1 MLALTWGRMITLTFC
16 AGQTLV
22 VLRCGRQPYRGQL
35 RQAKTDAK
43 QAPGVA
49 ARELAGYDVAN
60 PKIAIAMSK
69 RAAQNNTLPAVQKGS
84 RATGRV
90 TIVDVAAEAGVSP
103 MTVSR
108 ALKAPALVQEQ
119 SRERILAA
127 IDKLGYV
134 PNQAAATL
142 ASARSQVIAVLVPS
156 LTNAVF
162 IETLSGI
169 RDYLAQAGYQF
180 LIGETGYARDKEEQ
194 LIATYLAHA
203 PAGFLLSSSAQ
214 HEILQSRSASRAIPA
229 VRMFDLGR
237 SNAEF
242 SVGFSQAKAG
252 YAVARHLVERG
263 YKRPAFLAAQ
273 LDPRMMKR
281 REGFRKGLQEAGID
295 PDLEVL
301 LPMPTTVDMG
311 AQLLRRVLETRP
323 DCDAVFCCNDDLA
336 LGALFECQRQ
346 GIAVPGRMAIAGFND
361 LSWAAC
367 ATPSITTVVTP
378 RYDIGYQAA
387 EMLIHRLKGQEI
399 ARGRLDL
406 GFELAMREST

>member
-1 MLALTWGRMITLTFC
+1 
-16 AGQTLV
+16 
-22 VLRCGRQPYRGQL
+22 
-35 RQAKTDAK
+35 
-43 QAPGVA
+43 
-49 ARELAGYDVAN
+49 
-60 PKIAIAMSK
+60 MST
-69 RAAQNNTLPAVQKGS
+69 RAAPNKQTSPVQKGS

-90 TIVDVAAEAGVSP
+90 TIIDVAAEAGVSP

-108 ALKAPALVQEQ
+108 ALKTPALVQEQ

-134 PNQAAATL
+134 PNHAAATL

-194 LIATYLAHA
+194 LISTYLAHA
-203 PAGFLLSSSAQ
+203 PAGFLLSSSEQ
-214 HEILQSRSASRAIPA
+214 HEILQRRPASRKIPA

-237 SNAEF
+237 ANAEF
-242 SVGFSQAKAG
+242 SVGFSQTKAG

-295 PDLEVL
+295 PGVEVL
-301 LPMPTTVDMG
+301 LPLPTTVDMG
-311 AQLLRRVLETRP
+311 AQLLRRVLELHP
-323 DCDAVFCCNDDLA
+323 DCDSVFCCNDDLA

-378 RYDIGYQAA
+378 RYDIGFKSA
-387 EMLIHRLKGQEI
+387 ELLIRQLKGEDI
-399 ARGRLDL
+399 PRGRLDL
-406 GFELAMREST
+406 GFELAVRESS

>member
-1 MLALTWGRMITLTFC
+1 
-16 AGQTLV
+16 
-22 VLRCGRQPYRGQL
+22 
-35 RQAKTDAK
+35 
-43 QAPGVA
+43 
-49 ARELAGYDVAN
+49 
-60 PKIAIAMSK
+60 
-69 RAAQNNTLPAVQKGS
+69 
-84 RATGRV
+84 
-90 TIVDVAAEAGVSP
+90 
-103 MTVSR
+103 
-108 ALKAPALVQEQ
+108 
-119 SRERILAA
+119 
-127 IDKLGYV
+127 
-134 PNQAAATL
+134 
-142 ASARSQVIAVLVPS
+142 VPS

-194 LIATYLAHA
+194 LISTYLAHA
-203 PAGFLLSSSAQ
+203 PAGFLLSSSEQ
-214 HEILQSRSASRAIPA
+214 HEILQRRPGSRAIPA

-237 SNAEF
+237 GNAEF
-242 SVGFSQAKAG
+242 SVGFSQTKAG

-295 PDLEVL
+295 PGVEVL
-301 LPMPTTVDMG
+301 LPLPTTVDMG
-311 AQLLRRVLETRP
+311 AQLLRRVLELHP
-323 DCDAVFCCNDDLA
+323 DCDSVFCCNDDLA

-378 RYDIGYQAA
+378 RYDIGYKSA
-387 EMLIHRLKGQEI
+387 ELLIRQLRGEDI
-399 ARGRLDL
+399 PRGRLDL
-406 GFELAMREST
+406 GFELAVRESS